1 MARTKARVAAAHAE
15 RQRAPGE
22 ALVRKRAAIAK
33 AARVMSVQEVEIA
46 TLEREVIGRTRAT
59 TYCCAVLAL
68 VLRGGN
74 GLAAT
79 PRAAGVGAYSARSPS
94 AKPAL

>member
-46 TLEREVIGRTRAT
+46 TLEREVMHTTRAPFRT
-59 TYCCAVLAL
+59 NATLERAKLTVLL
-68 VLRGGN
+68 GGDPCFVPKE
-74 GLAAT
+74 GIFFPFIFCIFL
-79 PRAAGVGAYSARSPS
+79 
-94 AKPAL
+94 